1 MDTTTLVHRGEKELL
16 RGQLEDQ
23 RAHVLGVLEGLDDAA
38 LRRPVLPSGWSPLG
52 LVQHLT
58 LDVEHFWFEVVV
70 AGLPLRTPDGASA
83 WQVGPE
89 VPASAVLAA
98 YRHATEG
105 ADAVIAA
112 TPLDAP
118 PRWWPTDLADGW
130 RLHSLREVLLHVL
143 TETACHAGHLDAARE
158 LLDGRQWLVLD

>member
-1 MDTTTLVHRGEKELL
+1 MDTTTAVHRGEKELL
-16 RGQLEDQ
+16 RSQLEGQ
-23 RAHVLGVLEGLDDAA
+23 RAHVLGILEGLDDAT
-38 LRRPVLPSGWSPLG
+38 LRRPVLASGWSPLG

-70 AGLPLRTPDGASA
+70 AGLPLSPPDGATA
-83 WQVGPE
+83 RQVSPE
-89 VPASAVLAA
+89 VPATAVLAA
-98 YRHATEG
+98 YRRATEV
-105 ADAVIAA
+105 ADGVIAA
-112 TPLDAP
+112 TLLDAR